1 MNTHLL
7 PVPFEIAELINSFAY
22 YDMNSMKRLQKE
34 QRFMKNLIHRM
45 IHCYKNPMDNHD
57 QSLVVWLSVPPD
69 EEEKQ
74 FQPHFCSKCG
84 NYILAN
90 ARRPP
95 RCTC

>member
-1 MNTHLL
+1 MPKKHETY
-7 PVPFEIAELINSFAY
+7 I
-22 YDMNSMKRLQKE
+22 QK
-34 QRFMKNLIHRM
+34 FN
-45 IHCYKNPMDNHD
+45 NPMDNHD